1 MSQKTEQHFKY
12 IVIHFKD
19 NEVSDVINV
28 AVATE
33 QNILKF
39 RKGNKVRAKFDGQW
53 YRGKILVSGRKFL

>member
-28 AVATE
+28 AVATQ

-39 RKGNKVRAKFDGQW
+39 RKGNKVRAKFNGQW